1 MTPLPPRGLYAITSD
16 ALCRDRA
23 TLLRGVTAALRGGA
37 VMLQYRDKINDAP
50 TRLGHTQFLQALCRE
65 AGVPLILNDGPAHRV
80 ADEGFDG
87 VHLGLEDGDLRLA
100 RLAAPRA
107 LLGAT
112 CGQSLARAQAAAE
125 AGADYLA
132 FGAFHPSGS
141 KPRAAIA
148 PLSLLSEA
156 RRVLSLPI
164 CAIGGITPVNAVPLI
179 EAGADYIAAIGGV
192 FAAGD
197 IEAAARSYSRL
208 FRP

>member
-1 MTPLPPRGLYAITSD
+1 MRRLPPRGLYAITSD
-16 ALCRDRA
+16 ALCRDLS
-23 TLLRGVTAALRGGA
+23 TLLRGVAAALRGGA
-37 VMLQYRDKINDAP
+37 VMVQYRDKLSDAP
-50 TRLGHTQFLQALCRE
+50 TRLGHARQLQALCRE
-65 AGVPLILNDGPAHRV
+65 AGVPLILNDGPAQRV

-87 VHLGLEDGDLRLA
+87 LHLGLEDGDLRLA
-100 RLAAPRA
+100 RRAAPHA

-112 CGQSLARAQAAAE
+112 CGQSLLRAQAAAE

-141 KPRAAIA
+141 KPLAAIA

-156 RRVLSLPI
+156 RRTLSLPI
-164 CAIGGITPVNAVPLI
+164 CAIGGITPQNAPPLI

-192 FAAGD
+192 FGAGD
-197 IEAAARSYSRL
+197 IEVAARSYSEL